1 MHEFLSGK
9 EIIKITDHW
18 NPRVRSYTINDWW
31 YRSTGLAYV
40 AKDKLDNANW
50 TMQVP
55 TVKTLPDNA
64 KLVFHSTSKFPRH
77 KLGLTTFKRK
87 IKEKG
92 ADFIVG
98 NFKSIPH
105 TSITSYTHAYE
116 TDTKLYVTQ
125 LTTIDFNVFRA
136 ECGVDLSTAKHYTN
150 YEIIDAEKEHLF
162 YLDYITGKHSLPI
175 ISDDDLN
182 KIIDGN
188 QERLSITEL
197 STIVEMIKSRDRE
210 NVNLALKL
218 FAQFNLSADPTFS
231 WLFLSIFSRNFSGI
245 SSVLYTN
252 LKNQFVPIK
261 NSWYHHILYGLKQ
274 RAPMDDHETELIS
287 YLLKDYLVVQNLSVK
302 TFMEFRNLGYDI
314 ELENNEQDNSY

>member
-1 MHEFLSGK
+1 MREFLSKK
-9 EIIKITDHW
+9 EIIKISDYW
-18 NPRVRSYTINDWW
+18 NPRSKQYTINDWW
-31 YRSTGLAYV
+31 WRGTSYYCV
-40 AKDKLDNANW
+40 AKDKLENPNW
-50 TMQVP
+50 AMQIP

-105 TSITSYTHAYE
+105 TNITSYTHAYE

-125 LTTIDFNVFRA
+125 LTTIDLNTLNV
-136 ECGVDLSTAKHYTN
+136 EYGIDLSTAKHYTD
-150 YEIIDAEKEHLF
+150 YEMITAEKEHLF

-197 STIVEMIKSRDRE
+197 STIVEMVKSRDKE

-252 LKNQFVPIK
+252 LKNQFTPIK
-261 NSWYHHILYGLKQ
+261 NGWYYYILEGLKH
-274 RAPMDDHETELIS
+274 RTPMDDHETELIS

>member
-1 MHEFLSGK
+1 MQEFLSKK
-9 EIIKITDHW
+9 EIIKISDYW
-18 NPRVRSYTINDWW
+18 NPRSRQYTINDWW
-31 YRSTGLAYV
+31 WRGTGCYV
-40 AKDKLDNANW
+40 AKDKLENPNW
-50 TMQVP
+50 TLQIP

-98 NFKSIPH
+98 NFK
-105 TSITSYTHAYE
+105 TSLPITTYTHAYE
-116 TDTKLYVTQ
+116 TETKIYVTQ
-125 LTTIDFNVFRA
+125 LTTIDLTVFNV
-136 ECGVDLSTAKHYTN
+136 EYGVDLSTAKHYTD
-150 YEIIDAEKEHLF
+150 YEIINAEKEHLF
-162 YLDYITGKHSLPI
+162 YLDYITGKHSLPV

-182 KIIDGN
+182 KIIDN
-188 QERLSITEL
+188 KQERLSITEL
-197 STIVEMIKSRDRE
+197 STIVEMIKSRDKE
-210 NVNLALKL
+210 NVSLALKL

-252 LKNQFVPIK
+252 LKKQFDPLR
-261 NSWYHHILYGLKQ
+261 NGWYYYILNGLKQ
-274 RAPMDDHETELIS
+274 RSPMDDHETELIN
-287 YLLKDYLVVQNLSVK
+287 YILKDYLVVQNLSVK

-314 ELENNEQDNSY
+314 ELENDEQNNSY

>member
-1 MHEFLSGK
+1 MQEVLSGK
-9 EIIKITDHW
+9 RIIKISDYW
-18 NPRVRSYTINDWW
+18 NPRSRQYTINDWW
-31 YRSTGLAYV
+31 STNGYTYV
-40 AKDKLDNANW
+40 AKSKLENPNW
-50 TMQVP
+50 NTQIS
-55 TVKTLPDNA
+55 TVKTLPNNA

-98 NFKSIPH
+98 NIQTLPNANIIK
-105 TSITSYTHAYE
+105 YTHAFE

-125 LTTIDFNVFRA
+125 LATIDLNILYA
-136 ECGVDLSTAKHYTN
+136 ECKIDLSTAKHYTD
-150 YEIIDAEKEHLF
+150 YELIFASKEHLF
-162 YLDYITGKHSLPI
+162 YLDYITGKHSLPV

-197 STIVEMIKSRDRE
+197 STIVEMVKSRDKE

-274 RAPMDDHETELIS
+274 RTPMDDHETELIS
-287 YLLKDYLVVQNLSVK
+287 YLLKDYLVVQNLSIK

>member
-1 MHEFLSGK
+1 MQEFLSKK
-9 EIIKITDHW
+9 EIIKISDYW
-18 NPRVRSYTINDWW
+18 NPRSKQYTINDWW
-31 YRSTGLAYV
+31 WRGTGCYCV
-40 AKDKLDNANW
+40 AKDKLENPNW
-50 TMQVP
+50 AMQIP

-105 TSITSYTHAYE
+105 TSITTYTHAYE

-125 LTTIDFNVFRA
+125 LTTVDLAVFNA
-136 ECGVDLSTAKHYTN
+136 EYGVDLSTAKHYTD
-150 YEIIDAEKEHLF
+150 YEMITAEKEHLF
-162 YLDYITGKHSLPI
+162 YIDYITGKHSLPI

-197 STIVEMIKSRDRE
+197 STIVEMVKSRDKE

-252 LKNQFVPIK
+252 LKNQFTPLR
-261 NSWYHHILYGLKQ
+261 NSWYYYILEGLKH
-274 RAPMDDHETELIS
+274 RTPIDDHETELIN

>member
-1 MHEFLSGK
+1 MQEFLSK
-9 EIIKITDHW
+9 KQIIKISDYW
-18 NPRVRSYTINDWW
+18 NPKSKQYTINDWW
-31 YRSTGLAYV
+31 WRGTGYYCV
-40 AKDKLDNANW
+40 AKDKLENPNW
-50 TMQVP
+50 AMQIP

-98 NFKSIPH
+98 NFKPIPH
-105 TSITSYTHAYE
+105 TSITTYTHAYE
-116 TDTKLYVTQ
+116 TETKIYVTQ
-125 LTTIDFNVFRA
+125 LTTIDLNIF
-136 ECGVDLSTAKHYTN
+136 GVEYGIDLSTAKHYTD
-150 YEIIDAEKEHLF
+150 YEMITAEKEHLF

-188 QERLSITEL
+188 QERLSVTEL
-197 STIVEMIKSRDRE
+197 STIVEMVKSRDKE

-252 LKNQFVPIK
+252 LKNQFTPIK
-261 NSWYHHILYGLKQ
+261 NGWYYYILEGLKH
-274 RAPMDDHETELIS
+274 RTPIDDHETELIS

>member
-1 MHEFLSGK
+1 MQEFLSKK
-9 EIIKITDHW
+9 EIIKITDYW
-18 NPRVRSYTINDWW
+18 NPRARIYTINDWW
-31 YRSTGLAYV
+31 STNGYTYV
-40 AKDKLDNANW
+40 AKNKLENPNW
-50 TMQVP
+50 NMQIS
-55 TVKTLPDNA
+55 TVKTLPNNA

-98 NFKSIPH
+98 NIQSLPNANI
-105 TSITSYTHAYE
+105 IEYTHAFE

-125 LTTIDFNVFRA
+125 LATIDLNVLYA
-136 ECGVDLSTAKHYTN
+136 ECKIDLSTAKHYTD
-150 YEIIDAEKEHLF
+150 YELIFASKEHLF
-162 YLDYITGKHSLPI
+162 YLDYITGKHSLPV

-182 KIIDGN
+182 KIIDNN

-231 WLFLSIFSRNFSGI
+231 WLFLSIFSHNFTGI

-252 LKNQFVPIK
+252 LKMQFKPLTRP
-261 NSWYHHILYGLKQ
+261 WYHTILNMLAKKT
-274 RAPMDDHETELIS
+274 PTNDHETELIT
-287 YLLKDYLVVQNLSVK
+287 YLLQDYLNVQNLSIK
-302 TFMEFRNLGYDI
+302 TFLEFKNLGYDLKI
-314 ELENNEQDNSY
+314 ENDEQDNSY

>member
-1 MHEFLSGK
+1 MQEFLSKK
-9 EIIKITDHW
+9 EIIKINDYW
-18 NPRVRSYTINDWW
+18 NPRSKQYTINDWW
-31 YRSTGLAYV
+31 WRGNGFYCI
-40 AKDKLDNANW
+40 AKDKLENPNW
-50 TMQVP
+50 AMQIP

-92 ADFIVG
+92 SDFIVG
-98 NFKSIPH
+98 NFKPIPH
-105 TSITSYTHAYE
+105 TSITTYTHAYE
-116 TDTKLYVTQ
+116 TETKIYVTQ
-125 LTTIDFNVFRA
+125 LTTIDLTIF
-136 ECGVDLSTAKHYTN
+136 GVEYGIDLSTAKHYTD
-150 YEIIDAEKEHLF
+150 YEMITAEKEHLF

-197 STIVEMIKSRDRE
+197 STIVEMVKSRDKE

-252 LKNQFVPIK
+252 LKNQFTPIK
-261 NSWYHHILYGLKQ
+261 NGWYYYILEGLKH
-274 RAPMDDHETELIS
+274 RTPMDDHETELIS

-314 ELENNEQDNSY
+314 ELENNEQNNSY